1 MVFDESPLLI
11 PMRCIILF
19 VLLFFTYLGVAD
31 EIPSPSYILKT
42 VGKVDR
48 VVFYDSGKIET
59 NNLVV
64 GSTYQ
69 TKDAQLDYLTGT
81 NSTLVLSLAD
91 DVVLGI
97 EENSELKIHTSTV
110 DIKQVS
116 IPTKASFT
124 NKNHV
129 MSLMNGVVDII
140 NISTNGTVLLQTP
153 RVTIVVRQ
161 GKFRIIVQGKTTIVA
176 AVEGAAVLQKL
187 VDAKSGLVESGKFA
201 HVTTYYSLSNKGMDL
216 ANNGKAT
223 ASIGTIELDD
233 VKKMSDSFNEIV
245 KLHDSFIYI
254 VDGGKILGV
263 KIR

>member
-69 TKDAQLDYLTGT
+69 VKDAQSDYITGT
-81 NSTLVLSLAD
+81 NASVVFSISD
-91 DVVLGI
+91 DVVLHV
-97 EENSELKIHTSTV
+97 EENSEFKIHTSTAELAAA
-110 DIKQVS
+110 S
-116 IPTKASFT
+116 IPMKAKFS
-124 NKNHV
+124 NKNHA
-129 MSLMNGVVDII
+129 MSLMNGTVDII
-140 NISTNGTVLLQTP
+140 NFSTNGTFLLQTP
-153 RVTIVVRQ
+153 RVSLTIKQ
-161 GKFRIIVQGKTTIVA
+161 GKYRVIVQGKTTVVA
-176 AVEGAAVLQKL
+176 AIEGVAILHKL
-187 VDAKSGLVESGKFA
+187 VDIKTGNVDAGKFA
-201 HVTTYYSLSNKGMDL
+201 HITTYYSLLGKGMDL
-216 ANNGKAT
+216 TNNGKAT
-223 ASIGTIELDD
+223 ASIGTIEPDD
-233 VKKMSDSFNEIV
+233 MKKMSDSFDEVV
-245 KLHDSFIYI
+245 KLHGSFIYI

-263 KIR
+263 KIH